1 MEHQHQLFNRKPRL
15 EVREGSLGGIDKI
28 LQAVGRSR
36 AEGETLHL
44 SYTLLLLA
52 RARLQAGEVHEGRVA
67 VREALEWTDETNQR
81 YLEAELS
88 QLNVELARHSPESS

>member
-1 MEHQHQLFNRKPRL
+1 M
-15 EVREGSLGGIDKI
+15 
-28 LQAVGRSR
+28 QAVGRSR

-52 RARLQAGEVHEGRVA
+52 RARLQAGEAQEGRVA
-67 VREALEWTDETNQR
+67 SREALEWTQAVNQR

-88 QLNVELARHSPESS
+88 QIDAELAQRSGESS